1 MKKLIRKIYPAMY
14 GIFGSL
20 GLLCCANIFLDLD
33 YKISEHPYA
42 HPFCIIAG
50 IISLVICMT
59 VFCFD
64 VILLTDE
71 EKKLRQLFTE
81 FAIIVIS
88 FSGFLFI
95 WSGLWEIV
103 SKFIAYM
110 GW

>member
-1 MKKLIRKIYPAMY
+1 MKILNKIYPLFY
-14 GIFGSL
+14 GVFGSL

-50 IISLVICMT
+50 IISLVICVA
-59 VFCFD
+59 VFCSD

-71 EKKLRQLFTE
+71 EKKLRKLFTE
-81 FAIIVIS
+81 FAITVIS
-88 FSGFLFI
+88 FLIFLFI
-95 WSGLWEIV
+95 WSELWKIV
-103 SKFIAYM
+103 SRFIAYE